1 MRVLVKR
8 TVVEANTDFHR
19 CLAKNL
25 VSEHTE
31 VEAMERFLEAP
42 QVIFRVGEIPIT
54 ETILG
59 GWIIMLFIILGGF
72 VLTRRLQERPRGS
85 QAYVELIVNAFRSLV
100 SDTMG
105 TDKTGFFPFVGAL
118 ILFILISNISGVVG
132 VRPPTSDVN
141 ITMGMAILTFLMVQ
155 FYRMKAKGLFGYFK
169 SFAEPIFFLFPLNII
184 SELAAPVSLGMRLFG
199 NILGGT
205 VIVALI
211 YEVIPVVIPLPFHL
225 YFDLFVGA
233 VQTFIF
239 AMLTMVFV
247 KMAME

>member
-1 MRVLVKR
+1 
-8 TVVEANTDFHR
+8 
-19 CLAKNL
+19 
-25 VSEHTE
+25 
-31 VEAMERFLEAP
+31 MERFLEAP

-54 ETILG
+54 DTILG
-59 GWIIMLFIILGGF
+59 GWIIMFVIILGGF
-72 VLTRRLQERPRGS
+72 VVTRRLQERPCGR

-100 SDTMG
+100 SDNMG

-118 ILFILISNISGVVG
+118 ILFILISNISGVLG

-155 FYRMKAKGLFGYFK
+155 FYRVKARGLFGYFK
-169 SFAEPIFFLFPLNII
+169 SFAEPIFFLFPLNVI

-233 VQTFIF
+233 IQTFIF